1 MIIKSFILEKD
12 IKSILNYKA
21 ILFYGEN
28 EGLKNDIKINLKK
41 NFDKFDIL
49 NYFQDE
55 IIKKENILLQEIFNK
70 SLFEREKIILLIK
83 QATKLLIS

>member
-70 SLFEREKIILLIK
+70 FF
-83 QATKLLIS
+83 